1 MKDFKKPPF
10 KQKAIA
16 LGFTFGVHVIAVVG
30 LLYLGMS
37 KPPEPPK
44 QIRTVLIKPE
54 DLKPVTLEETEFTE
68 TAHENVAKE
77 ITQTAPPA
85 VEPAPVIPTAPP
97 IAPVVPKVDAQKA
110 AADAKAAE
118 AAARKAELQQQIQAR
133 AKAEA
138 EALAIRDMMNAPA
151 RVLKAAKPP
160 EEEKKGTL
168 HKPVKAEGADDKKKD
183 KVKPGAKTIK
193 STESSSTWNEDGKK
207 RAGGLKT
214 RGDTTGGSGNWRTGG
229 GRRKNQQ
236 RNWYHAQLC
245 AKRCGQWFSEPLW
258 TAKEFLQPWRYKNQ
272 PTCSQ

>member
-77 ITQTAPPA
+77 ITQTAPPV

-97 IAPVVPKVDAQKA
+97 ITPVVPKVDAQKA

-138 EALAIRDMMNAPA
+138 EKLQAQQERAAA
-151 RVLKAAKPP
+151 RAA
-160 EEEKKGTL
+160 EQAKK
-168 HKPVKAEGADDKKKD
+168 
-183 KVKPGAKTIK
+183 
-193 STESSSTWNEDGKK
+193 
-207 RAGGLKT
+207 
-214 RGDTTGGSGNWRTGG
+214 
-229 GRRKNQQ
+229 
-236 RNWYHAQLC
+236 C
-245 AKRCGQWFSEPLW
+245 
-258 TAKEFLQPWRYKNQ
+258 
-272 PTCSQ
+272 